1 MMHKPSTAAGFASGK
16 GKRSALRISP
26 WMIYL
31 VGLTPAVRYFYLGV
45 IDDLGADPMKT
56 LERFLGLWALRF
68 LIACLAITPLR
79 QSFGVNLVR
88 YRRQIGLLAF
98 MYAVLHFTTYVV
110 LDQQLDLGAITADIV
125 KRPYILVGLTAFT
138 LLVPLALTSN
148 NASIRRLGG
157 KAWAR
162 LHKLVYVAIALGAVH
177 FIMVMKSWPPE
188 PLIYAAIV
196 MLLLGYRLVRSLT
209 RLAVL
214 RPATSH
220 N

>member
-1 MMHKPSTAAGFASGK
+1 MMRSYEIAATSGS
-16 GKRSALRISP
+16 GRAKRSALRISP
-26 WMIYL
+26 WLIYL
-31 VGLTPAVRYFYLGV
+31 VGLMPAARCFYLGV

-79 QSFGVNLVR
+79 QSFGVNLLR

-98 MYAVLHFTTYVV
+98 IYAALHFTTYVV
-110 LDQQLDLGAITADIV
+110 LDQELDLGAITADIV
-125 KRPYILVGLTAFT
+125 KRPYILIGLTAFT

-162 LHKLVYVAIALGAVH
+162 LHKLVYPAIALGAVH
-177 FIMVMKSWPPE
+177 FILVVKSWPPE

-196 MLLLGYRLVRSLT
+196 LVLLAYRL
-209 RLAVL
+209 A
-214 RPATSH
+214 RPAARLIALRL
-220 N
+220 NPLRN